1 MSVKRIHEGCE
12 SGNLPNI
19 TDWVFNE
26 GSSSAQ
32 VGQKID
38 QIREKEDAAYWSCVS
53 VKELLV
59 VVVGREGC
67 EKKFSRV
74 SNIQYLEPNQLR
86 ATSTGNY
93 KGRGWYAT
101 SRWRL

>member
-59 VVVGREGC
+59 VVGAVKAVKRSLAG
-67 EKKFSRV
+67 SPI
-74 SNIQYLEPNQLR
+74 SSIWNPTN
-86 ATSTGNY
+86 
-93 KGRGWYAT
+93 
-101 SRWRL
+101 